1 MFNEAHKALN
11 RWYQE
16 NGRHDLP
23 WRQTK
28 DPYPVYV
35 SEIMLQQTQVKTVLE
50 RFYFPFL
57 EAFPTL
63 CDVAEADLDEVLKRW
78 EGLGYYTR
86 ARNLHAAARQCGGI
100 LPDNASELMKLPGI
114 GRSTAHAVAA
124 FAYRESLP
132 ILDANV
138 KRILHR
144 YFAVAVRNEKR
155 LWELAYTLFDPAH
168 PFEYNQAMMDLG
180 SSICT
185 PKRPLCGECPL
196 QHGCIGKE
204 APQSYPSPKPVV
216 SKPIRKKFLIVHT
229 RDGRYALSQRQ
240 SRFLSGLWGFYE
252 TTEPIPLSMEYLGNI
267 IQHYSHFTLDADLYL
282 NEESYGLEGFEWF
295 DLAEIDSLSLSRADH
310 KAVALIRYNLEKK
323 KGSGC

>member
-1 MFNEAHKALN
+1 MFNEAHEALN

-16 NGRHDLP
+16 NGRHKLP
-23 WRQTK
+23 WRVTN
-28 DPYPVYV
+28 DPYKIYV

-63 CDVAEADLDEVLKRW
+63 EELASASLDDVLKMW

-86 ARNLHAAARQCGGI
+86 ARNLHTAARQCGGI
-100 LPDNASELMKLPGI
+100 LPNNASELMKLPGI

-144 YFAVAVRNEKR
+144 YFAVAERNEKR
-155 LWELAYTLFDPAH
+155 LWEHAYALFDPAR

-180 SSICT
+180 SMICL
-185 PKRPLCGECPL
+185 PKKPRCEVCPFESSCRGKSLPL
-196 QHGCIGKE
+196 
-204 APQSYPSPKPVV
+204 SYPAPKTSSV
-216 SKPIRKKFLIVHT
+216 KPIRNRNIVVFQK
-229 RDGRYALSQRQ
+229 GERYALMQRET
-240 SRFLSGLWGFYE
+240 RFLHGLWGFYE
-252 TTEPIPLSMEYLGNI
+252 SEEADTARLKHLGEVT
-267 IQHYSHFTLDADLYL
+267 QHYSHFTLQASVYL
-282 NEESYGLEGFEWF
+282 SEDETLPEGFEWF
-295 DLAEIDSLSLSRADH
+295 ALNEITRLSLSRADH
-310 KAVALIRYNLEKK
+310 KVVHLL
-323 KGSGC
+323 